1 MFLCIGLLSL
11 FHSFE
16 NDPVNHTCTRHLT
29 VFKKKKRVAQGLI
42 AVLVQLRYHMLVF
55 PPPSANVFVPLILC
69 FCIKSLQ
76 KHTTCSV
83 AVNEWMPSRRSPDVG
98 LHVD

>member
-11 FHSFE
+11 FHSSE

-55 PPPSANVFVPLILC
+55 SPPFCKC
-69 FCIKSLQ
+69 FCATDSLLLYKKSSKAHDLF
-76 KHTTCSV
+76 CSCKRMD
-83 AVNEWMPSRRSPDVG
+83 AIAKIT
-98 LHVD
+98 